1 MTKEEQARLNFLE
14 KEYALQKEINEEREL
29 GRMSTERLNQTF
41 AQIVN
46 DLGKGNVVQKEIR
59 KSFRS
64 ITSSAQKL
72 LSHEEGISKLSSQQ
86 LKSLR
91 QKYQQNLQSLKT
103 QSKLTGK
110 TKEDRDAKAE
120 AVALLEDGADLNKD
134 FTKALTEQYQT
145 RLKIEKTIGVTGQ
158 ALKGIAKIPILGD
171 LVDATAAVEDATIAA
186 ENGASRVGTMFAG
199 FKSLGG
205 TLAENLQDPLVVGAT
220 ILTGTIKL
228 LKKADTLTS
237 GTARNF
243 GISNIQANSLNKEL
257 TKVATTQK
265 GFFGTTANL
274 NATFQEINNR
284 YGTFAKLNGE
294 NLKTFTRLTKE
305 AGISGEALGEL
316 QDTTFLT
323 TKTLEEQTVEY
334 KGQVKILKA
343 TTGLALNEKE
353 ILEGIKDVSAATKL
367 TLGGSAEAIA
377 TAVFKAKALGVEMKD
392 LESISSSLLNFQ
404 SSIEDELSAELLTGK
419 QLNLERARA
428 AALMNDQ
435 ATLAEEL
442 AKNIGT
448 AAEFGGMNVIQQE
461 AIAKAVGLNRDTLA
475 ESLMKREAM
484 AKLSQFEG
492 DTEKEKYEN
501 AVRLLGVEGA
511 RKKLGNEALA
521 DQMQSVSIQEKMT
534 GLAEKFQEILI
545 PVVQNLLPSLES
557 LFGFIGDNINGII
570 TAMKVVIPLVIAYKA
585 ASIAASIA
593 QIAGASALS
602 GGAALAIS
610 LGAATAAGIALT
622 NIGDGD
628 FPARGKNL
636 ISTKEGGLFQPSIN
650 DDIVVAPGASQALR
664 QGGTQKVENKVSIAP
679 SDTNITLNLN
689 GAAIGNANAR
699 QNYGV
704 GKNVKALGGNVDYS
718 ASI

>member
-14 KEYALQKEINEEREL
+14 REYALQKEINEEREL

-46 DLGKGNVVQKEIR
+46 DLGKGSVVQKEIS

-205 TLAENLQDPLVVGAT
+205 TLAENLLDPLVVGTT
-220 ILTGTIKL
+220 ILTGTVKL
-228 LKKADTLTS
+228 LKEVDTLTS

-243 GISNIQANSLNKEL
+243 GISTQEALKLNTELREIGQQTGDAFNNVFRLNKTLNTVNE
-257 TKVATTQK
+257 T
-265 GFFGTTANL
+265 FGTSAEFSDKLLTDFNEL
-274 NATFQEINNR
+274 NN
-284 YGTFAKLNGE
+284 K
-294 NLKTFTRLTKE
+294 
-305 AGISGEALGEL
+305 AGISEKALQAIQKATMVSGEEL
-316 QDTTFLT
+316 KKST
-323 TKTLEEQTVEY
+323 EEF
-334 KGQVKILKA
+334 KGQVALQNAKN
-343 TTGLALNEKE
+343 GLALNEAQ
-353 ILEGIKDVSAATKL
+353 ILEEIQNTSSAITVS
-367 TLGGSAEAIA
+367 LGGSASAIA
-377 TAVFKAKALGVEMKD
+377 DAIFKAKSLGLELKD

-419 QLNLERARA
+419 QLNLEGARY

-448 AAEFGGMNVIQQE
+448 AADFQAMNNIEQQ
-461 AIAKAVGLNRDTLA
+461 AYAKAVGMSREQLANTLIQ
-475 ESLMKREAM
+475 REALNKLD
-484 AKLSQFEG
+484 AKGNTLQ
-492 DTEKEKYEN
+492 EKYN
-501 AVRLLGVEGA
+501 NLLAAGKSEEYI
-511 RKKLGNEALA
+511 RQQLGNDALNDQLKSVSNAERLSATMESFKAALLPIAEKIMPMISSAITFASENMGTLLIGATALVGVMTALA
-521 DQMQSVSIQEKMT
+521 AAQ
-534 GLAEKFQEILI
+534 
-545 PVVQNLLPSLES
+545 
-557 LFGFIGDNINGII
+557 I
-570 TAMKVVIPLVIAYKA
+570 TAAFVANP
-585 ASIAASIA
+585 IAATV
-593 QIAGASALS
+593 
-602 GGAALAIS
+602 GAALAA
-610 LGAATAAGIALT
+610 GAIGTLMT
-622 NIGDGD
+622 STKIGDGD
-628 FPARGKNL
+628 FPARGKSL

-679 SDTNITLNLN
+679 SNTNITLNLN